1 MVPVLVGGGE
11 ATVAALLL
19 PLIVGGD
26 GVAPVGVVGVG
37 AGVAEPPAAAVPGT
51 GAACCAANAEFKR
64 GLRVDVPVMRRR
76 ERDVGYYRHL
86 LIFYD
91 LINANEGGDGKIFF
105 KQKVFTAVSVTKL
118 TRKVQW

>member
-64 GLRVDVPVMRRR
+64 GLRVDVPELRGG
-76 ERDVGYYRHL
+76 ERDGGHYKHFL
-86 LIFYD
+86 LFDD
-91 LINANEGGDGKIFF
+91 LINANEGGDGKIIE
-105 KQKVFTAVSVTKL
+105 K
-118 TRKVQW
+118 